1 MGKTDP
7 SLTIMIISNPTTQR
21 DRINYICAMHKKLNP
36 LLDVTPKTTIK
47 NASIE
52 DLCKFDGAAYRR
64 IKKWHEDT
72 LQKKE
77 SEGVPVP
84 TTQISADMVEARELF
99 HKCYDLMVS
108 RNEKY
113 GDSWKVLTIP
123 SLANLCEMKL
133 HRIANLPE
141 GAPKTEDELMDTIN
155 YCIFGL
161 MKLKNK

>member
-1 MGKTDP
+1 
-7 SLTIMIISNPTTQR
+7 MIISHPTTKR
-21 DRINYICAMHKKLNP
+21 DRIAYIVGMYSKILGKP
-36 LLDVTPKTTIK
+36 IDSQTTIK
-47 NASIE
+47 NATIE
-52 DLCKFDGAAYRR
+52 KLCESNGGPYQR
-64 IKKWHEDT
+64 IKGWCEDK
-72 LQKKE
+72 LKE
-77 SEGVPVP
+77 LEEKELVENYE
-84 TTQISADMVEARELF
+84 DMIKARELF
-99 HKCYDLMVS
+99 HKCFDLMKS

-161 MKLKNK
+161 MKLEKTNEKEN